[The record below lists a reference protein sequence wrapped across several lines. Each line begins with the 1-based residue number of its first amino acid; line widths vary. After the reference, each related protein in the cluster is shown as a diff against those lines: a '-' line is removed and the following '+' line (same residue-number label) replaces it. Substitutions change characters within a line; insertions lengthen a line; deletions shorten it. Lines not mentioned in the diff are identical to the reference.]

1 MKLAQAVV
9 PITNTPSTLKE
20 LEIVFASIVRSLL
33 ALAGAVFFVML
44 IVGGYKY
51 ITSGG
56 DPKKTA
62 EAQGTLTWA
71 IGGLVFVALAYLI
84 LRFVAVFTG
93 VNSILNF
100 EIPQ

>member
-1 MKLAQAVV
+1 MLDL
-9 PITNTPSTLKE
+9 TNASTLKD
-20 LEIVFASIVRSLL
+20 LEKVFATVVRSVL
-33 ALAGAVFFVML
+33 ALAGVVFFIML
-44 IVGGYKY
+44 IAGGYKY

-71 IGGLVFVALAYLI
+71 VGGLVFIALAYLI
-84 LRFVAVFTG
+84 LRLIAAFTG

-100 EIPQ
+100 TIPQ

>member
-1 MKLAQAVV
+1 MLDL
-9 PITNTPSTLKE
+9 TNASTLKD
-20 LEIVFASIVRSLL
+20 LEKVFATVVRSVL
-33 ALAGAVFFVML
+33 ALAGVVFFIML
-44 IVGGYKY
+44 LAGGYKY

-71 IGGLVFVALAYLI
+71 VGGLVFIALAYLI
-84 LRFVAVFTG
+84 LRLVAAFTG

-100 EIPQ
+100 TITQ

>member
-1 MKLAQAVV
+1 MLDL
-9 PITNTPSTLKE
+9 TNASTLKD
-20 LEIVFASIVRSLL
+20 LEKVFATVVRSVL
-33 ALAGAVFFVML
+33 ALAGVVFFIML
-44 IVGGYKY
+44 LAGGYKY

-71 IGGLVFVALAYLI
+71 VGGLVFIALAYLI
-84 LRFVAVFTG
+84 LRLIAAFTG

-100 EIPQ
+100 TIPQ

>member
-1 MKLAQAVV
+1 MLDL
-9 PITNTPSTLKE
+9 TNASTLKD
-20 LEIVFASIVRSLL
+20 LEKVFATVVRSVL
-33 ALAGAVFFVML
+33 ALAGVVFFIML
-44 IVGGYKY
+44 IAGGYKY

-71 IGGLVFVALAYLI
+71 VGGLVFIALAYLI
-84 LRFVAVFTG
+84 LRLIAAFTG

-100 EIPQ
+100 TIQQ

>member
-1 MKLAQAVV
+1 MLDL
-9 PITNTPSTLKE
+9 TNASTLKD
-20 LEIVFASIVRSLL
+20 LEKVFATVVRSVL
-33 ALAGAVFFVML
+33 ALAGVVFFIML
-44 IVGGYKY
+44 IAGGYKY

-71 IGGLVFVALAYLI
+71 VGGLVFIALAYLI
-84 LRFVAVFTG
+84 LRLIAAFTG

-100 EIPQ
+100 TIQK

>member
-1 MKLAQAVV
+1 MLDL
-9 PITNTPSTLKE
+9 TNASTLKD
-20 LEIVFASIVRSLL
+20 LEKVFATVVRSIL
-33 ALAGAVFFVML
+33 ALAGVVFFIML
-44 IVGGYKY
+44 LAGGYKY

-71 IGGLVFVALAYLI
+71 VGGLVFIALAYLI
-84 LRFVAVFTG
+84 LRLIAAFTG

-100 EIPQ
+100 TIPQ